1 MKNDN
6 DDFHKEISFLKH
18 EINRSLKKIIIKDEP
33 KYLYDPI
40 RYSINNSGK
49 RLRPILVFLSGKLF
63 KSNVNDLM
71 KAAVA
76 VELLHIFTLIHDDIM
91 DGDDIRHGKPSLH
104 EKWDISTAILSGDAI
119 FTLAQLSI
127 SNLDKNAYKR
137 LSEISLL
144 VCEGQALDK
153 EFENDSSISMDK
165 YLDMITKKTGS
176 LLGLCSELGAIV
188 SKQEIDIRTKLF
200 SFGVNL
206 GLAFQIQ
213 DDYLEIFGEQKLMG
227 KSLGSDIYSGK
238 QTAMTILA
246 RSMNEKKWQDL
257 TSRKKDLQSYR
268 DFFLENRIDSEI
280 KKLVKYYIDK
290 TSECVE
296 FTHSFENNFLD
307 SFSNYI
313 LNRRY

>member
-1 MKNDN
+1 MKKDN
-6 DDFHKEISFLKH
+6 DDFHKEISFLKY
-18 EINRSLKKIIIKDEP
+18 EINRSLKKILIKDKP

-40 RYSINNSGK
+40 KYSIINSGK

-119 FTLAQLSI
+119 FTLAQLAI
-127 SNLDKNAYKR
+127 SNLDEKAYQR
-137 LSEISLL
+137 LNEVSLL

-153 EFENDSSISMDK
+153 EFENDNSISMDK
-165 YLDMITKKTGS
+165 YLNMITKKTGS

-188 SKQEIDIRTKLF
+188 SGQKIDIRSKLYT
-200 SFGVNL
+200 FGVNL

-227 KSLGSDIYSGK
+227 KSLGSDIHAGK

-246 RSMNEKKWQDL
+246 RSMNEKKWQDFI
-257 TSRKKDLQSYR
+257 SRKTDLQSYR
-268 DFFLENRIDSEI
+268 DFFLANRIDYEI
-280 KKLVKYYIDK
+280 KKLVEHYIDK
-290 TSECVE
+290 TSKCVE
-296 FTHSFENNFLD
+296 FAHSFENNFLD
-307 SFSNYI
+307 SFSKYI
-313 LNRRY
+313 LNRKY

>member
-1 MKNDN
+1 MKKDN

-18 EINRSLKKIIIKDEP
+18 EINRSLKKILIKDEP

-40 RYSINNSGK
+40 KYSINNSGK

-91 DGDDIRHGKPSLH
+91 DGDDIRHGNPSLH

-127 SNLDKNAYKR
+127 SNLDKNAYNR

-153 EFENDSSISMDK
+153 EFENDNSISMDK

-188 SKQEIDIRTKLF
+188 TEQEIDIRSKLY

-227 KSLGSDIYSGK
+227 KSLGSDISSGK

-246 RSMNEKKWQDL
+246 RSINEKKWEDF

-268 DFFLENRIDSEI
+268 DFFLANKIDYEI
-280 KKLVKYYIDK
+280 KKLVEYYIDRSRK
-290 TSECVE
+290 CIE
-296 FTHSFENNFLD
+296 FAHSFENNFLGN
-307 SFSNYI
+307 FSNYI

>member
-1 MKNDN
+1 MKKDN

-18 EINRSLKKIIIKDEP
+18 EINRSLKKILIKDEP

-40 RYSINNSGK
+40 KYSINNSGK

-119 FTLAQLSI
+119 FALAQLSI
-127 SNLDKNAYKR
+127 SSLDKDAYNR

-153 EFENDSSISMDK
+153 EFENDNSISMDK
-165 YLDMITKKTGS
+165 YLDMIIKKTGS

-188 SKQEIDIRTKLF
+188 SEQEIDIRSKLY

-246 RSMNEKKWQDL
+246 RSMNEKKWEDF
-257 TSRKKDLQSYR
+257 TSRKTDLQSYR
-268 DFFLENRIDSEI
+268 DFFLANRIDYEI
-280 KKLVKYYIDK
+280 KKLVEYYINR
-290 TSECVE
+290 SSACIE
-296 FTHSFENNFLD
+296 FAHSFENNFLD

>member
-1 MKNDN
+1 MKRDN
-6 DDFHKEISFLKH
+6 DEFHKEIGFLKH
-18 EINRSLKKIIIKDEP
+18 EINRSLKKILIKDEP

-40 RYSINNSGK
+40 KYSINNSGK

-71 KAAVA
+71 KAAIA

-119 FTLAQLSI
+119 FTLAQLAI
-127 SNLDKNAYKR
+127 SNLDNDAHNR
-137 LSEISLL
+137 LNEISLL

-153 EFENDSSISMDK
+153 EFENDNSISMDQ

-188 SKQEIDIRTKLF
+188 SDQELDIRSKLYT
-200 SFGVNL
+200 FGVNL

-227 KSLGSDIYSGK
+227 KSLGSDIHAGK

-246 RSMNEKKWQDL
+246 RSMNEKKWEDL
-257 TSRKKDLQSYR
+257 TSRKTDLQSYR
-268 DFFLENRIDSEI
+268 DFFLSNRIDYEI
-280 KKLVKYYIDK
+280 KKLVKYYIGK
-290 TSECVE
+290 TNECVE
-296 FTHSFENNFLD
+296 FAHSFEYNFLD
-307 SFSNYI
+307 SFTNYI

>member
-1 MKNDN
+1 MKKDN
-6 DDFHKEISFLKH
+6 GDFLKEISFLKH
-18 EINRSLKKIIIKDEP
+18 EINRSLKKNLIKDEP

-40 RYSINNSGK
+40 KYSINNSGK

-91 DGDDIRHGKPSLH
+91 DGDDIRHGNPSLH

-127 SNLDKNAYKR
+127 SNLDKNAYNR

-153 EFENDSSISMDK
+153 EFENDNSITMDK

-188 SKQEIDIRTKLF
+188 SEQEIDIRSKLY

-213 DDYLEIFGEQKLMG
+213 DDYLEIFGDQKLMG

-246 RSMNEKKWQDL
+246 KSINEKKWEDL
-257 TSRKKDLQSYR
+257 TSQKKDLQSYR
-268 DFFLENRIDSEI
+268 DFFLVNRIDYEI
-280 KKLVKYYIDK
+280 KKLVEYYIDR
-290 TSECVE
+290 SSACIE
-296 FTHSFENNFLD
+296 FAHSFENNFLD

>member
-1 MKNDN
+1 MKKDN

-18 EINRSLKKIIIKDEP
+18 EINRSLKKILIKDEP

-40 RYSINNSGK
+40 KYSINNSGK

-127 SNLDKNAYKR
+127 NNLDKNAYNR

-153 EFENDSSISMDK
+153 EFENDNSISMDK

-188 SKQEIDIRTKLF
+188 SEQEIDICSKLY

-213 DDYLEIFGEQKLMG
+213 DDYLEIFGDQKLMG
-227 KSLGSDIYSGK
+227 KSLGSDIHAGK

-246 RSMNEKKWQDL
+246 RCINEKKWEDL
-257 TSRKKDLQSYR
+257 ISRKKDLQSYR
-268 DFFLENRIDSEI
+268 DFFLANRIDYEI
-280 KKLVKYYIDK
+280 KKLVKYYIDR
-290 TSECVE
+290 SSACIE
-296 FTHSFENNFLD
+296 FADSFENNFLD
-307 SFSNYI
+307 RFSNYI
-313 LNRRY
+313 LNRRF

>member
-1 MKNDN
+1 MKKDN
-6 DDFHKEISFLKH
+6 DEFHKEIGFLKH
-18 EINRSLKKIIIKDEP
+18 EINRSLKKILIKDEP
-33 KYLYDPI
+33 KYLYEPI
-40 RYSINNSGK
+40 KYSINNSGK

-119 FTLAQLSI
+119 FTLAQLAI
-127 SNLDKNAYKR
+127 SNLDNNAHNR
-137 LSEISLL
+137 FNEISLL

-153 EFENDSSISMDK
+153 EFENDNSISMDK

-188 SKQEIDIRTKLF
+188 SDQELEICSKLYT
-200 SFGVNL
+200 FGVNL

-227 KSLGSDIYSGK
+227 KSLGSDIHAGK

-246 RSMNEKKWQDL
+246 RSMNEKKWEDL
-257 TSRKKDLQSYR
+257 TSRKTDLQSYR
-268 DFFLENRIDSEI
+268 DFFLSNRIDYEI
-280 KKLVKYYIDK
+280 KKLVKYYIGK
-290 TSECVE
+290 TNECVE
-296 FTHSFENNFLD
+296 FAHSFEYNFLD
-307 SFSNYI
+307 SFTNYI

>member
-1 MKNDN
+1 MKKDN
-6 DDFHKEISFLKH
+6 DDFHKEIRFLKH
-18 EINRSLKKIIIKDEP
+18 EINRSLKKILIKDKP

-40 RYSINNSGK
+40 KYSIINSGK

-119 FTLAQLSI
+119 FTLAQFSI
-127 SNLDKNAYKR
+127 SNLDKKAYQR
-137 LSEISLL
+137 LNEISLL

-165 YLDMITKKTGS
+165 YLDMIAKKTGS

-188 SKQEIDIRTKLF
+188 SHQELDIRSKLYN
-200 SFGVNL
+200 FGVNL

-246 RSMNEKKWQDL
+246 RSINEKKWEDL
-257 TSRKKDLQSYR
+257 TSRKTDLQSYR
-268 DFFLENRIDSEI
+268 DFFLSNRIDFEI
-280 KKLVKYYIDK
+280 KKLVEFYISK
-290 TSECVE
+290 TNECVE
-296 FTHSFENNFLD
+296 FAHSFKNNFLD

>member
-1 MKNDN
+1 M
-6 DDFHKEISFLKH
+6 ISFLKH
-18 EINRSLKKIIIKDEP
+18 EINRSLKKILIKDEP

-40 RYSINNSGK
+40 KYSINNSGK

-63 KSNVNDLM
+63 KSNVSDLM

-127 SNLDKNAYKR
+127 SNLDKNAYNR

-188 SKQEIDIRTKLF
+188 SEQEIDIRSKLY

-227 KSLGSDIYSGK
+227 KSLGSDIHSGK

-246 RSMNEKKWQDL
+246 RSMNEKKWEDF
-257 TSRKKDLQSYR
+257 TSRKTDLQSYR
-268 DFFLENRIDSEI
+268 DFFLANRIDYEI
-280 KKLVKYYIDK
+280 KKLVEYYIDR
-290 TSECVE
+290 SSACIE
-296 FTHSFENNFLD
+296 FAHSFENNFLD

>member
-1 MKNDN
+1 MKKDN
-6 DDFHKEISFLKH
+6 DDFHKEISFLKD
-18 EINRSLKKIIIKDEP
+18 EINRSLKKILIKDEP

-40 RYSINNSGK
+40 KYSINNSGK

-119 FTLAQLSI
+119 FALAQLSI
-127 SNLDKNAYKR
+127 SSLDKYAYNR

-153 EFENDSSISMDK
+153 EFENDNSISMDK

-188 SKQEIDIRTKLF
+188 TEQEIDIRSKLY

-213 DDYLEIFGEQKLMG
+213 DDYLEIFGDQKLMG
-227 KSLGSDIYSGK
+227 KSLGSDICSGK

-246 RSMNEKKWQDL
+246 KSINEKKWEDL
-257 TSRKKDLQSYR
+257 TSQKKDLQSYR
-268 DFFLENRIDSEI
+268 DFFLVNGIDHEI
-280 KKLVKYYIDK
+280 KKLVEYYIDR
-290 TSECVE
+290 SSGCIE
-296 FTHSFENNFLD
+296 FAHSFENNFLGN
-307 SFSNYI
+307 FSNYI

>member
-1 MKNDN
+1 MKKDN

-18 EINRSLKKIIIKDEP
+18 EINRSLKKILIKDEP

-40 RYSINNSGK
+40 KYSINNSGK

-127 SNLDKNAYKR
+127 SNLDKNAYNR
-137 LSEISLL
+137 LNEISLL

-153 EFENDSSISMDK
+153 EFENDNSISMDK

-188 SKQEIDIRTKLF
+188 SEQEIDIRSKLY

-227 KSLGSDIYSGK
+227 KSLGSDIHLESK
-238 QTAMTILA
+238 Q
-246 RSMNEKKWQDL
+246 Q
-257 TSRKKDLQSYR
+257 
-268 DFFLENRIDSEI
+268 
-280 KKLVKYYIDK
+280 
-290 TSECVE
+290 
-296 FTHSFENNFLD
+296 
-307 SFSNYI
+307 
-313 LNRRY
+313 

>member
-1 MKNDN
+1 MKKDN
-6 DDFHKEISFLKH
+6 DDFHKEISFLKY
-18 EINRSLKKIIIKDEP
+18 EINRSLKKILIKDKP

-40 RYSINNSGK
+40 KYSINNSGK

-127 SNLDKNAYKR
+127 NNLDKNAYNR

-153 EFENDSSISMDK
+153 EFENDNSISMDK

-188 SKQEIDIRTKLF
+188 SEQEIDICSKLY

-213 DDYLEIFGEQKLMG
+213 DDYLEIFGDQKLMG
-227 KSLGSDIYSGK
+227 KSLGSDIHAGK

-246 RSMNEKKWQDL
+246 RCINEKKWEDL
-257 TSRKKDLQSYR
+257 ISRKKDLQSYR
-268 DFFLENRIDSEI
+268 DFFLANRIDYEI
-280 KKLVKYYIDK
+280 KKLVKYYIDR
-290 TSECVE
+290 SSACIE
-296 FTHSFENNFLD
+296 FADSFENNFLD
-307 SFSNYI
+307 RFSNYI
-313 LNRRY
+313 LNRRF

>member
-1 MKNDN
+1 MKNEN
-6 DDFHKEISFLKH
+6 DDFHKEISFLKN
-18 EINRSLKKIIIKDEP
+18 EINKSLKKILIKSEP

-40 RYSINNSGK
+40 KYSINNSGK

-63 KSNVNDLM
+63 NANVSDLM

-104 EKWDISTAILSGDAI
+104 KKWDISTAILSGDAI
-119 FTLAQLSI
+119 FTLAQLAINS
-127 SNLDKNAYKR
+127 LDKNAYNR
-137 LSEISLL
+137 LNEISLL

-153 EFENDSSISMDK
+153 EFENDNSISMDK
-165 YLDMITKKTGS
+165 YLDMIAKKTGS
-176 LLGLCSELGAIV
+176 LLGLCSELGATV
-188 SKQEIDIRTKLF
+188 SEQEIDIRSTLY

-213 DDYLEIFGEQKLMG
+213 DDYLEIFGEPDLMG
-227 KSLGSDIYSGK
+227 KSLGSDIHSGK

-246 RSMNEKKWQDL
+246 RNKNEKEWIRL
-257 TSRKKDLQSYR
+257 NSRKTDLKGYKN
-268 DFFLENRIDSEI
+268 FFLENRIDREI
-280 KKLVKYYIDK
+280 KKLVEYYINE
-290 TSECVE
+290 TSKSIKFVK
-296 FTHSFENNFLD
+296 SFENNFLD
-307 SFSNYI
+307 DFSNYI

>member
-1 MKNDN
+1 MKKDN
-6 DDFHKEISFLKH
+6 DDFHKEISFLRH
-18 EINRSLKKIIIKDEP
+18 EINRSLKKILIKDEP

-40 RYSINNSGK
+40 KYSINNSGK

-127 SNLDKNAYKR
+127 NNLDKNAYNR

-153 EFENDSSISMDK
+153 EFENDNSISMDK

-188 SKQEIDIRTKLF
+188 SEQEIDICSKLY

-213 DDYLEIFGEQKLMG
+213 DDYLEIFGDQKLMG
-227 KSLGSDIYSGK
+227 KSLGSDIHAGK

-246 RSMNEKKWQDL
+246 RCINEKKWEDL
-257 TSRKKDLQSYR
+257 ISRKKDLQSYR
-268 DFFLENRIDSEI
+268 DFFLANRIDYEI
-280 KKLVKYYIDK
+280 KKLVKYYIDR
-290 TSECVE
+290 SSACIE
-296 FTHSFENNFLD
+296 FADSFENNFLD
-307 SFSNYI
+307 RFSNYI
-313 LNRRY
+313 LNRRF

>member
-1 MKNDN
+1 LKKDN
-6 DDFHKEISFLKH
+6 DDFCKEISFLKN
-18 EINRSLKKIIIKDEP
+18 EINRSLKKILIKDEP

-40 RYSINNSGK
+40 KYSINNSGK

-71 KAAVA
+71 NAAVA

-91 DGDDIRHGKPSLH
+91 DGDDIRHGKPSVH

-119 FTLAQLSI
+119 FTLAQLAI
-127 SNLDKNAYKR
+127 SNLDEKAYQR
-137 LSEISLL
+137 LNETSLL
-144 VCEGQALDK
+144 VCEGQGLDK
-153 EFENDSSISMDK
+153 EFENDNSISMDK

-188 SKQEIDIRTKLF
+188 SHQELDIRSKLYN
-200 SFGVNL
+200 FGVNL

-246 RSMNEKKWQDL
+246 RGMNEKKWEDL

-268 DFFLENRIDSEI
+268 DFFLANGIDYEI
-280 KKLVKYYIDK
+280 KKLVENYIDR
-290 TSECVE
+290 SGECIE
-296 FTHSFENNFLD
+296 FAHSFENNFLGN
-307 SFSNYI
+307 FSNYI

>member
-1 MKNDN
+1 MDN
-6 DDFHKEISFLKH
+6 DDFLKEISFLKH
-18 EINRSLKKIIIKDEP
+18 EINRSLKKILIKDKP

-40 RYSINNSGK
+40 KYSIINSGK

-63 KSNVNDLM
+63 NSNVNDLM
-71 KAAVA
+71 NAAVA

-104 EKWDISTAILSGDAI
+104 EKWDTSTAILCGDAI
-119 FTLAQLSI
+119 FTLAQLAI
-127 SNLDKNAYKR
+127 SNLNNNAHNR
-137 LSEISLL
+137 MNEISLL

-153 EFENDSSISMDK
+153 EFENDNSISMDK

-188 SKQEIDIRTKLF
+188 SKEEIDIRSKLY

-213 DDYLEIFGEQKLMG
+213 DDYLEIFGEQQLMG

-246 RSMNEKKWQDL
+246 RSINEKKWEDL
-257 TSRKKDLQSYR
+257 IFRKTDLQSYR
-268 DFFLENRIDSEI
+268 DFFLANRIDYEI
-280 KKLVKYYIDK
+280 KKLVEYYIDR
-290 TSECVE
+290 TTECVE
-296 FTHSFENNFLD
+296 FAHSFENNFLD
-307 SFSNYI
+307 SFSSYI

>member
-1 MKNDN
+1 MKSDN
-6 DDFHKEISFLKH
+6 DEFHKEIGFLKH
-18 EINRSLKKIIIKDEP
+18 EINRSLKKILIKDEP
-33 KYLYDPI
+33 RYLYDPI

-119 FTLAQLSI
+119 FTLAQLAI
-127 SNLDKNAYKR
+127 SNLDEKAYQR
-137 LSEISLL
+137 LNEVSLL

-153 EFENDSSISMDK
+153 EFENDNSISMDK
-165 YLDMITKKTGS
+165 YLNMITKKTGS

-188 SKQEIDIRTKLF
+188 SGQKIDICSKLY

-227 KSLGSDIYSGK
+227 KSLGSDIHAGK

-246 RSMNEKKWQDL
+246 RSINEKKWEDL
-257 TSRKKDLQSYR
+257 TSQKKDLQSYR
-268 DFFLENRIDSEI
+268 DFFLANKIDYEI
-280 KKLVKYYIDK
+280 KKLVEYYIDK
-290 TSECVE
+290 SSGCIE
-296 FTHSFENNFLD
+296 FAHSFENNFLD

>member
-246 RSMNEKKWQDL
+246 RSINEKKWKDF

>member
-6 DDFHKEISFLKH
+6 DDFHKEIIFLKS
-18 EINRSLKKIIIKDEP
+18 EINRSLKNFLVKSEP

-40 RYSINNSGK
+40 KYSINNSGK

-63 KSNVNDLM
+63 NANVSDLM

-91 DGDDIRHGKPSLH
+91 DDDDIRHGKPSLH
-104 EKWDISTAILSGDAI
+104 KKWDISTAILSGDAI
-119 FTLAQLSI
+119 FTLAQLAINS
-127 SNLDKNAYKR
+127 LDKNTYNR
-137 LSEISLL
+137 LNEISLS

-153 EFENDSSISMDK
+153 EFENDTSISMDK
-165 YLDMITKKTGS
+165 YLDMIAKKTGS

-188 SKQEIDIRTKLF
+188 SEQEIDIRTTLY

-213 DDYLEIFGEQKLMG
+213 DDYLEIFGEPELMG
-227 KSLGSDIYSGK
+227 KSLGSDIHSGK

-246 RSMNEKKWQDL
+246 RNKNEKEWIRL
-257 TSRKKDLQSYR
+257 NSKKTDLQSYKN
-268 DFFLENRIDSEI
+268 FFLENRIDHEI
-280 KKLVKYYIDK
+280 KKLVEYYINK
-290 TSECVE
+290 TSKSIE
-296 FTHSFENNFLD
+296 FVKSFENNFLD
-307 SFSNYI
+307 DFSNYI

>member
-6 DDFHKEISFLKH
+6 DDFHKEIIFLKS
-18 EINRSLKKIIIKDEP
+18 EINRSLKKFLVKSEP

-40 RYSINNSGK
+40 KYSINNSGK

-63 KSNVNDLM
+63 NANVSDLM

-91 DGDDIRHGKPSLH
+91 DDDDIRHGKPSLH
-104 EKWDISTAILSGDAI
+104 KKWDISTAILSGDAI
-119 FTLAQLSI
+119 FTLAQLAINS
-127 SNLDKNAYKR
+127 LDKNTYNR
-137 LSEISLL
+137 LNEISLS

-153 EFENDSSISMDK
+153 EFENDTSISMDK
-165 YLDMITKKTGS
+165 YLDMIAKKTGS

-188 SKQEIDIRTKLF
+188 SEQEIDIRTTLY

-213 DDYLEIFGEQKLMG
+213 DDYLEIFGEPELMG
-227 KSLGSDIYSGK
+227 KSLGSDIHSGK

-246 RSMNEKKWQDL
+246 RNMNEKEWIRL
-257 TSRKKDLQSYR
+257 NSKKTDLQGYKN
-268 DFFLENRIDSEI
+268 FFLENRIDHEI
-280 KKLVKYYIDK
+280 KKLVEYYINK
-290 TSECVE
+290 TSKSIE
-296 FTHSFENNFLD
+296 FVKSSENNFLD
-307 SFSNYI
+307 DFSNYI

>member
-91 DGDDIRHGKPSLH
+91 DGDDFRHGKPSLH

-246 RSMNEKKWQDL
+246 RSINEKKWKDF

-268 DFFLENRIDSEI
+268 DFFLANRIDYEI
-280 KKLVKYYIDK
+280 KKLAKYYIDRS
-290 TSECVE
+290 SECIE
-296 FTHSFENNFLD
+296 FAHFFENNFL
-307 SFSNYI
+307 SNFSNYI

>member
-1 MKNDN
+1 LKKDN
-6 DDFHKEISFLKH
+6 DDFHKEISFLKD
-18 EINRSLKKIIIKDEP
+18 EINRSLKKILIKDEP

-40 RYSINNSGK
+40 KYSINNSGK

-119 FTLAQLSI
+119 FALAQLSI
-127 SNLDKNAYKR
+127 SSLDKDAHNR

-153 EFENDSSISMDK
+153 EFENDNSISMDK

-188 SKQEIDIRTKLF
+188 SHQELDIRSKLYN
-200 SFGVNL
+200 FGVNL

-246 RSMNEKKWQDL
+246 RSMNEKKWEDL

-280 KKLVKYYIDK
+280 KKLVKYYINK

>member
-1 MKNDN
+1 MKKDN
-6 DDFHKEISFLKH
+6 DDFHKEISFLKD
-18 EINRSLKKIIIKDEP
+18 EINRSLKKILIKDEP

-40 RYSINNSGK
+40 KYSINNSGK

-119 FTLAQLSI
+119 FALAQLSI
-127 SNLDKNAYKR
+127 SSLDKDAYNR

-153 EFENDSSISMDK
+153 EFENDNSISMDK

-188 SKQEIDIRTKLF
+188 TEQEIDIRSKLY

-213 DDYLEIFGEQKLMG
+213 DDYLEIFGDQKLMG
-227 KSLGSDIYSGK
+227 KSLGSDIHSGK

-246 RSMNEKKWQDL
+246 KSINEKKWEDL
-257 TSRKKDLQSYR
+257 TSQKKDLQSYR
-268 DFFLENRIDSEI
+268 DFFLVNGIDHEI
-280 KKLVKYYIDK
+280 KKLVEYYIDR
-290 TSECVE
+290 SSGCIE
-296 FTHSFENNFLD
+296 FTHSFENNFLGN
-307 SFSNYI
+307 FSNYI

>member
-1 MKNDN
+1 MKKDN
-6 DDFHKEISFLKH
+6 DDFHKEISFLKY
-18 EINRSLKKIIIKDEP
+18 EINRSLKKILIKDKP

-40 RYSINNSGK
+40 KYSIINSGK

-119 FTLAQLSI
+119 FTLAQLAI
-127 SNLDKNAYKR
+127 SNLDNNAHNR
-137 LSEISLL
+137 FNEISLL

-153 EFENDSSISMDK
+153 EFENDNSISMDK

-188 SKQEIDIRTKLF
+188 SDQELEICSKLYT
-200 SFGVNL
+200 FGVNL

-227 KSLGSDIYSGK
+227 KSLGSDIHAGK

-246 RSMNEKKWQDL
+246 RSMNEKKWEDL
-257 TSRKKDLQSYR
+257 ISRKTDLQSYR
-268 DFFLENRIDSEI
+268 DFFLSNRIDYEI
-280 KKLVKYYIDK
+280 KKLVKYYIGK
-290 TSECVE
+290 TNECVE
-296 FTHSFENNFLD
+296 FAQSFEYNFLD
-307 SFSNYI
+307 SFTNYI

>member
-6 DDFHKEISFLKH
+6 DDFHKEIIFLKS
-18 EINRSLKKIIIKDEP
+18 EINRSLKKILVKSEP

-40 RYSINNSGK
+40 KYSINNSGK

-63 KSNVNDLM
+63 NANVSDLM

-91 DGDDIRHGKPSLH
+91 DDDDIRHGKPSLH
-104 EKWDISTAILSGDAI
+104 KKWDISTAILSGDAI
-119 FTLAQLSI
+119 FTLAQLAINS
-127 SNLDKNAYKR
+127 LDKNTSNR
-137 LSEISLL
+137 LNEISLL

-153 EFENDSSISMDK
+153 EFENDTSISMDK
-165 YLDMITKKTGS
+165 YLDMIAKKTGS

-188 SKQEIDIRTKLF
+188 SEQDIDIRTTLY

-213 DDYLEIFGEQKLMG
+213 DDYLEIFGEPELMG
-227 KSLGSDIYSGK
+227 KSLGSDIHSGK

-246 RSMNEKKWQDL
+246 RNKNEKEWIRL
-257 TSRKKDLQSYR
+257 NSKKTDLQDYKN
-268 DFFLENRIDSEI
+268 FFLENRIDHEI
-280 KKLVKYYIDK
+280 KKLVEYYINK
-290 TSECVE
+290 TSKSIE
-296 FTHSFENNFLD
+296 FVKSFENNFLD
-307 SFSNYI
+307 DFSNYI

>member
-1 MKNDN
+1 MKKDN

-18 EINRSLKKIIIKDEP
+18 EINRSLKKILIKDEP

-40 RYSINNSGK
+40 KYSINNSGK

-119 FTLAQLSI
+119 FTLAQLAI
-127 SNLDKNAYKR
+127 SNLDEKAYQR
-137 LSEISLL
+137 LNEVSLL

-153 EFENDSSISMDK
+153 EFENDNSISMDK
-165 YLDMITKKTGS
+165 YLNMITKKTGS

-188 SKQEIDIRTKLF
+188 SGQKIDICSKLYT
-200 SFGVNL
+200 FGVNL

-246 RSMNEKKWQDL
+246 RSINEKKWEDL
-257 TSRKKDLQSYR
+257 TSRKTDLQSYR
-268 DFFLENRIDSEI
+268 DFFLENRIDYEI
-280 KKLVKYYIDK
+280 KKLVEYYIDK

-296 FTHSFENNFLD
+296 FAHSLENNFLD

>member
-1 MKNDN
+1 LKNDN
-6 DDFHKEISFLKH
+6 DDFHKEIIFLKS
-18 EINRSLKKIIIKDEP
+18 EINRSLKKILVKSEP

-40 RYSINNSGK
+40 KYSINNSGK

-63 KSNVNDLM
+63 NANVSDLM

-91 DGDDIRHGKPSLH
+91 DDDDIRHGKPSLH
-104 EKWDISTAILSGDAI
+104 KKWDISTAILSGDAI
-119 FTLAQLSI
+119 FTLAQLAINS
-127 SNLDKNAYKR
+127 LDKNTYNR
-137 LSEISLL
+137 LNEISLS

-153 EFENDSSISMDK
+153 EFENDTSISMDK
-165 YLDMITKKTGS
+165 YLDMIAKKTGS

-188 SKQEIDIRTKLF
+188 SEQEIDIRTTLY

-213 DDYLEIFGEQKLMG
+213 DDYLEIFGEPELMG
-227 KSLGSDIYSGK
+227 KSLGSDIHSGK

-246 RSMNEKKWQDL
+246 RNMNEKEWIRL
-257 TSRKKDLQSYR
+257 NSKKTDLQGYKN
-268 DFFLENRIDSEI
+268 FFLENRIDHEI
-280 KKLVKYYIDK
+280 KKLVEYYINK
-290 TSECVE
+290 TSKSIE
-296 FTHSFENNFLD
+296 FVKSSENNFLD
-307 SFSNYI
+307 DFSNYI

>member
-1 MKNDN
+1 MKKDN

-18 EINRSLKKIIIKDEP
+18 EINRSLKKILIKDEP

-40 RYSINNSGK
+40 KYSINNSGK

-119 FTLAQLSI
+119 FALAQLSI
-127 SNLDKNAYKR
+127 SSLDKDAYNR

-153 EFENDSSISMDK
+153 EFENDNSISMDK

-188 SKQEIDIRTKLF
+188 SEQEIDIRSKLY

-227 KSLGSDIYSGK
+227 KSLGSDIYAGK

-246 RSMNEKKWQDL
+246 RSINEKKWEDL

-268 DFFLENRIDSEI
+268 DFFLANRIDYEI
-280 KKLVKYYIDK
+280 KKLVEYYIDR
-290 TSECVE
+290 SSGCIE
-296 FTHSFENNFLD
+296 FAHSFENNFLD

>member
-6 DDFHKEISFLKH
+6 DDFHKEIIFLKS
-18 EINRSLKKIIIKDEP
+18 EINRSLKKILVKSEP

-40 RYSINNSGK
+40 KYSINNSGK

-63 KSNVNDLM
+63 NANVSDLM

-91 DGDDIRHGKPSLH
+91 DDDDIRHGKPSLH
-104 EKWDISTAILSGDAI
+104 KKWDISTAILSGDAI
-119 FTLAQLSI
+119 FTLAQLAINS
-127 SNLDKNAYKR
+127 LDKNTYNR
-137 LSEISLL
+137 LNEISLS

-153 EFENDSSISMDK
+153 EFENDTSISMDK
-165 YLDMITKKTGS
+165 YLDMIAKKTGS

-188 SKQEIDIRTKLF
+188 SEQEIDIRTTLY

-213 DDYLEIFGEQKLMG
+213 DDYLEIFGEPELMG
-227 KSLGSDIYSGK
+227 KSLGSDIHSGK

-246 RSMNEKKWQDL
+246 RNMNEKEWIRL
-257 TSRKKDLQSYR
+257 NSKKTDLQGYKN
-268 DFFLENRIDSEI
+268 FFLENRIDHEI
-280 KKLVKYYIDK
+280 KKLVEYYINK
-290 TSECVE
+290 TSKSIE
-296 FTHSFENNFLD
+296 FVKSSENNFLD
-307 SFSNYI
+307 DFSNYI